1 MKRPTIKKI
10 KEQLATIQ
18 SVNDPFIKQ
27 IAFDERKGVQ
37 NALKRWMKRQEKK
50 EALKDRFHEM
60 NQYENKAREKGYQL
74 IAGIDEV
81 GRGPLAGPVVAA
93 AVILNTT
100 TPILGL
106 NDSKKLSEAKRNEL
120 YGEIHEKATAIG
132 IGIVSAEKIDQTNIL
147 KATKLAM
154 KEAVEQLAVPV
165 DYLLIDAETVEI
177 PIPQQALIK
186 GDSLSNSIAA
196 ASIIAKVTRDRM
208 MIEYNS
214 LFPGYGF
221 DSNVGYGTKKHLDG
235 LEKNGPTPIH
245 RKTFAPV
252 SNFFK

>member
-37 NALKRWMKRQEKK
+37 NALKRWMKRHEKK
-50 EALKDRFHEM
+50 EALKARFHEM